1 MPRVQP
7 VVVHLQT
14 SVRGLYQQLAKV
26 PSWLLSC
33 ASRTVLAL
41 MLVINR
47 ILGGF
52 VGWPQ
57 TWLAP
62 QKNVENSTS

>member
-1 MPRVQP
+1 MPRFQP
-7 VVVHLQT
+7 RVVHLQT
-14 SVRGLYQQLAKV
+14 RGHGLYQQLAKV

-33 ASRTVLAL
+33 GNGTFLTL

-57 TWLAP
+57 RWLAP
-62 QKNVENSTS
+62 QKNVENSTN